1 MDFEEDTYSSIF
13 LVLKHPVRRKI
24 LRMLSEAPAT
34 YTQILDRL
42 RVETGFLNYHLE
54 GLSGLV
60 TKDKDDKY
68 VLSSFG
74 EAALS
79 LITRVETP
87 VKRETRGLKVFGFK
101 INPSYILLVIIAV
114 LVISNAYWIIASQ
127 ELSKDKTNALGEV
140 LIQTSGFLGE
150 TIHILN
156 VTATQS
162 RIDFELW
169 DVMYKDLIELSRH
182 CKSVT
187 SLDTDHRQQWSQI
200 RTSTDSLVDF
210 VRDLTQTYAKNNTYM
225 NITHERSIHLNKIR
239 DQLLSIQLRAFPAR
253 IVIGPNPEVNIID
266 SQITEAM
273 EISIQLQEDLNSA
286 RRAFNLPSLHTF
298 PQILSRTDDSYY

>member
-1 MDFEEDTYSSIF
+1 
-13 LVLKHPVRRKI
+13 
-24 LRMLSEAPAT
+24 MLDEAPAT
-34 YTQILDRL
+34 YTQILNTL
-42 RVETGFLNYHLE
+42 GVGTGFLNYHLE
-54 GLSGLV
+54 SLNGLV
-60 TKDKDDKY
+60 AKDKDDRY
-68 VLSSFG
+68 LLSEFG
-74 EAALS
+74 GAALS

-101 INPSYILLVIIAV
+101 INPSRILLVIIAV

-127 ELSKDKTNALGEV
+127 ELSKDKTNALGEI

-156 VTATQS
+156 VTAREG

-169 DVMYKDLIELSRH
+169 DVMYRDLIELSRH

-200 RTSTDSLVDF
+200 RAATDSLVDF

-225 NITHERSIHLNKIR
+225 NITYERSIYLNKIR
-239 DQLLSIQLRAFPAR
+239 DRLLSIHLKAFPAR
-253 IVIGPNPEVNIID
+253 IVMGSNPEVNIID

-286 RRAFNLPSLHTF
+286 RRAFNLPALHSF
-298 PQILSRTDDSYY
+298 P